1 MRDDHALAGLPAEE
15 AEPLRHDLP
24 IIREWADALTGT
36 APRIV
41 VDRRR
46 FDAGQGHALVVVTV
60 ERNADGARRHLVP
73 LLSHPDRL
81 RVRMARPSDAELHRT
96 LQWVLDEQMTD
107 TQGSYVSSA
116 GIDDRAGVVRVAL
129 NRPDPA
135 LAARL
140 TAHESG
146 LIRVDEAPAIPVHPE
161 TGMRFRRD
169 QVEE

>member
-1 MRDDHALAGLPAEE
+1 MTAPLDALAGLPAEE

-24 IIREWADALTGT
+24 IIREWAATLTGT

-60 ERNADGARRHLVP
+60 EGDAGDVRRHLVP

-81 RVRMARPSDAELHRT
+81 RVRVARPGDADLHRA
-96 LQWVLDEQMTD
+96 LRWVLDEQMTH
-107 TQGSYVSSA
+107 TRGSYVSSA

-129 NRPDPA
+129 NRPDPD
-135 LAARL
+135 LAAYL

-146 LIRVDEAPAIPVHPE
+146 LIRVDEAPTVPVHPE
-161 TGMRFRRD
+161 AGMRLGGTAH
-169 QVEE
+169 

>member
-1 MRDDHALAGLPAEE
+1 MLGDDALAGLPAEE
-15 AEPLRHDLP
+15 REPLRHDLP
-24 IIREWADALTGT
+24 IIRAWAGTVAGT

-60 ERNADGARRHLVP
+60 ESDADGVRRHLVP

-81 RVRMARPSDAELHRT
+81 RVRVARPSDAELHRA
-96 LQWVLDEQMTD
+96 LRWVLDEQMTH
-107 TQGSYVSSA
+107 TRGSYVSSA

-129 NRPDPA
+129 SRPDPE

-146 LIRVDEAPAIPVHPE
+146 LIRVDETPVVPVHPE

-169 QVEE
+169 PIED